1 MNILHTK
8 VLITGLASLLLV
20 AVPFFASGYHLALSI
35 SLLSYG
41 ILAIAWAMFSGP
53 TRYVS
58 LATAAFFGIG
68 AYTGAVIG
76 ESVAWWIVL
85 LTSGIVGAVIAL
97 IVGLSTLRLSGI
109 YFVIFTFGLS
119 ELIRQLVTWYE
130 VNITKSVGR
139 YLFLDI
145 TQEQIYWQLV
155 CLFGLVIVV
164 GLWIARS
171 RLGFAVRLIGE
182 DEVAAR
188 HSGVN
193 TTQVKLT
200 IFVISACFL
209 SLTGAVMSARWTYI
223 DPTIAFNPTMSFMI
237 IIMAL
242 LGGTTRVL
250 DPLLGVVPLV
260 LLFDVLTATFP
271 NYFSVVLG
279 LTFIIIVYFLPHG
292 VSGFV
297 AGRLSG
303 ILVRDAPEAKLTSV
317 SPPTSP
323 STFTPTFTPSTTPI
337 EKPIDVQCSPLLKID
352 GLTRT
357 FGGLVAVDQLNMTVH
372 KGKIL
377 GLIGPNGSGKTTA
390 LNLMSGAL
398 RPSAGTIKLDGRSI
412 ETLPAH
418 QIARLGIART
428 FQLVRVFRSM
438 NCMENVHAGLA
449 FRLGDRNRSARQEVE
464 GLLAQ
469 VGLADKRLMR
479 ADQLTYI
486 DQKRLELARALA
498 LKPSLLL
505 LDEWLAGLNP
515 SELHVG
521 IDLIETLRRS
531 GVTIIM
537 VEHLMDAVRSLCD
550 HCIVMNAGRKIADG
564 PPVNVLADPEVIRA
578 YLGDDL
584 DA

>member
-1 MNILHTK
+1 MKLLHAKILIASLT
-8 VLITGLASLLLV
+8 SLLLV
-20 AVPFFASGYHLALSI
+20 AVPLFASGYHLALSI

-85 LTSGIVGAVIAL
+85 LASGLVGAIIAL

-145 TQEQIYWQLV
+145 TQEQIYWQLL
-155 CLFGLVIVV
+155 CLFGLVIGA

-209 SLTGAVMSARWTYI
+209 TLTGAIMSARWTYI
-223 DPTIAFNPTMSFMI
+223 DPTIAFNSTMSFLI

-242 LGGTTRVL
+242 LGGANRVL
-250 DPLLGVVPLV
+250 GPLLGVVPLV

-279 LTFIIIVYFLPHG
+279 LTFIIIVYLLPHG
-292 VSGFV
+292 VSGFL

-303 ILVRDAPEAKLTSV
+303 ILASDAPEAKPVAV

-323 STFTPTFTPSTTPI
+323 STSAPSIKPI
-337 EKPIDVQCSPLLKID
+337 GKPIDVQCSPLLKID

-372 KGKIL
+372 KGEIL

-398 RPSAGTIKLDGRSI
+398 RPSAGTIKLNGQSI
-412 ETLPAH
+412 EALPTH
-418 QIARLGIART
+418 QIARLGVART

-438 NCMENVHAGLA
+438 DCLENVHAGLA
-449 FRLGDRNRSARQEVE
+449 FRPGDRDLSARLEAE
-464 GLLAQ
+464 SLLEH
-469 VGLADKRLMR
+469 VGLADKRRMR

-521 IDLIETLRRS
+521 IDLIETLRRA

-578 YLGDDL
+578 YLGDEL